1 MHKRIVV
8 RYLRIVTTL
17 LLGAGA
23 WLWSA
28 PLDSAAPDRAT
39 TAPSGEQ
46 LATDLALEDWLA
58 NSWNSRQTP
67 YSHQI
72 LPALTAHPAGRGF
85 ELFPRSA
92 AAAPHALRSL
102 PFGPA
107 IHQAAERYRLDSQ
120 LLAAI
125 VETES
130 GFDARVVSSAGALG
144 LMQVMPDIVGEH
156 GGDPF
161 DPAVNLDVGARYF
174 SRLMRQFDGDVEL
187 ALAAYNAGPTT
198 VQRYG
203 KVPPYRETQA
213 FVRKVL
219 ALYETRGDIVPTAV
233 LAAQSLGEPQLR
245 SLLR

>member
-1 MHKRIVV
+1 MRKRIVS
-8 RYLRIVTTL
+8 RYLR
-17 LLGAGA
+17 LGAGLVFGLGA
-23 WLWSA
+23 WLLTA
-28 PLDSAAPDRAT
+28 PLDSAAPARVT
-39 TAPSGEQ
+39 PPPSGDQ
-46 LATDLALEDWLA
+46 LAADLALEDWLTD
-58 NSWNSRQTP
+58 SWNSRQTA

-72 LPALTAHPAGRGF
+72 LPASTVHTAAHGF
-85 ELFPRSA
+85 ELFPRTGA
-92 AAAPHALRSL
+92 PAPHAILSL
-102 PFGPA
+102 PFGSA
-107 IHQAAERYRLDSQ
+107 IHQAAARYRLDSQ

-144 LMQVMPDIVGEH
+144 LMQVMPDIAGEH

-174 SRLMRQFDGDVEL
+174 SRLLRQFDGDVAL

-219 ALYETRGDIVPTAV
+219 AIYETHSDLVPTAV
-233 LAAQSLGEPQLR
+233 IAAQNLGEPQLR